1 MYIAGGALLVVGFL
15 LCISVAW
22 AALGFVLM
30 SCGLIGFLIADRRK
44 RAREIQLAATSAQTA
59 PFICGSPTPTQRGEV
74 LQQEQSWQLLMDADP
89 DLARIATIL
98 ARFGPRYVD
107 QLATVY
113 AVFDRKDFLPIILE
127 MIISA
132 DKSLSEALAGQ
143 SDFGTHYHDPIR
155 EVAIEERSQVWSAR
169 TDEDEMS
176 VQPRVLHRERD
187 EPLPADIAVDASD
200 PETPD
205 LDDEDSLRKLFD
217 KLLVDEKVVDTF
229 GAPPELSS
237 R

>member
-15 LCISVAW
+15 LCVSVAW

-30 SCGLIGFLIADRRK
+30 SCGLICFLIADRRK
-44 RAREIQLAATSAQTA
+44 RAREIQPAAASAQTD
-59 PFICGSPTPTQRGEV
+59 PFIGGSPTPTQRGEE
-74 LQQEQSWQLLMDADP
+74 LQQKQSWQLLIDADP

-132 DKSLSEALAGQ
+132 DKSLSEPLAGQ
-143 SDFGTHYHDPIR
+143 SDLEAHYHAPIR
-155 EVAIEERSQVWSAR
+155 EAAIEETPQVWLAR
-169 TDEDEMS
+169 TDGGEMS
-176 VQPRVLHRERD
+176 VQPRVLHRQRD
-187 EPLPADIAVDASD
+187 EVLAADLAVDSSD

-217 KLLVDEKVVDTF
+217 KLLVDEKVVD
-229 GAPPELSS
+229 ALVVRPN
-237 R
+237 

>member
-1 MYIAGGALLVVGFL
+1 MYIAGGALLVAGVL

-22 AALGFVLM
+22 AASGFVLM
-30 SCGLIGFLIADRRK
+30 GCGLICFLIADRRK
-44 RAREIQLAATSAQTA
+44 RAREIQLAATSALTD
-59 PFICGSPTPTQRGEV
+59 PFIGGSPTPTQRGEDP
-74 LQQEQSWQLLMDADP
+74 QQEQSWQLLMDADP
-89 DLARIATIL
+89 DLERIATIL
-98 ARFGPRYVD
+98 AGFGRRYVD

-113 AVFDRKDFLPIILE
+113 TVFDRKDFLPIILE

-155 EVAIEERSQVWSAR
+155 EAAIEETPQVWSAR
-169 TDEDEMS
+169 ADEGEMS
-176 VQPRVLHRERD
+176 VQPRVLHCDRD
-187 EPLPADIAVDASD
+187 EPLAADIAVGASD

-217 KLLVDEKVVDTF
+217 KLLVDKKVVDTF